1 MNLEILN
8 LRPGIVLLLS
18 IAGAFL
24 VAVVLNLVI
33 GKLGR
38 RAAERQKS
46 RQLSAGESA
55 SSSWTIRQLVIEWLI
70 KGIRTAV
77 WSLYFLFIL
86 AVMPHTQESFEGVG
100 SKLQKRLNVLDN
112 WLVERGVTAALVIIV
127 TVFLMRFA
135 GAFVRTSFEVYET
148 RQTAAGNV
156 SLVRRARTLSA
167 ILRGIA
173 QTAIFFVGAMVA
185 LQQAGLNIT
194 PILASAGIIG
204 LAIGF
209 GAQSLI
215 KDIFSGFLILFEDQY
230 AVGDTIKIGE
240 VAGTVEDLSLRST
253 RVRGVDGALTVFPN
267 GNITTVSNLSKDWLR
282 LVVDYDIDYTADTDR
297 ALQIAGGVAEQ
308 IYDERSSD
316 FIERP
321 TVLGIEKVVNG
332 YVSLRIV
339 AKMNHGK
346 SAETSR
352 ELRRRLKIAF
362 DAAGIKG
369 ARREP

>member
-1 MNLEILN
+1 MNLDVFN
-8 LRPGIVLLLS
+8 LRPGIALLLV
-18 IAGAFL
+18 IVVALL
-24 VAVVLNLVI
+24 VAIILNFVI
-33 GKLGR
+33 VRLGK
-38 RAAERQKS
+38 RASERLKL
-46 RQLSAGESA
+46 RQATEGEST
-55 SSSWTIRQLVIEWLI
+55 SSSWTIRHLVVEWLT
-70 KGIRTAV
+70 KGLRTTI
-77 WSLYFLFIL
+77 WSLFFLFVL

-100 SKLQKRLNVLDN
+100 SKLQKRLSAVDN
-112 WLVERGVTAALVIIV
+112 WLVERGVAAALVIIV
-127 TVFLMRFA
+127 TIFLMRFA
-135 GAFVRTSFEVYET
+135 GAFVRTSFEVYES
-148 RQTAAGNV
+148 RQTAAGNLG
-156 SLVRRARTLSA
+156 LVRRSRTLSA

-267 GNITTVSNLSKDWLR
+267 GNISTVSNLSKDWLR
-282 LVVDYDIDYTADTDR
+282 LVVDYDIDYSSDTDR
-297 ALQIAGGVAEQ
+297 ALEIAGGIAQQLYE
-308 IYDERSSD
+308 ERESD
-316 FIERP
+316 FMERP
-321 TVLGIEKVVNG
+321 TVLGVEKVVNG
-332 YVSLRIV
+332 YVTLRV
-339 AKMNHGK
+339 VGKMNPGK

-352 ELRRRLKIAF
+352 ELRRRLKMAF

-369 ARREP
+369 VKTP